1 MLRDRIIEN
10 FELDVKEKKWYAE
23 ALRNGQIDIWNFNG
37 FLFPGERPI
46 FCIRKKDI
54 EIYLCRGYS
63 IIKQIDDFAL
73 IENSEKITG
82 QDIIAEL
89 SNPWNDNPI

>member
-37 FLFPGERPI
+37 FLFKKEEPI
-46 FCIRKKDI
+46 FCIRKGDV
-54 EIYLCRGYS
+54 EIYLRRGYS
-63 IIKQIDDFAL
+63 VVKQVNDFAL
-73 IENSEKITG
+73 IEK
-82 QDIIAEL
+82 L
-89 SNPWNDNPI
+89 SKKGGGKK